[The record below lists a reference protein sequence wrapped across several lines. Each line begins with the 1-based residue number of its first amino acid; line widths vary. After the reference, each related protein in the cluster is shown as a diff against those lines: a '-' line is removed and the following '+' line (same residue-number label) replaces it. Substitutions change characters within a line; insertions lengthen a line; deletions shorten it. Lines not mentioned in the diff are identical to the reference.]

1 MVTGIYFVFT
11 LLILIIT
18 VYTDVNDKGNT
29 FFGVVLGVMFSSL
42 VVGITREIMP
52 PIQPIDVYRG
62 NTTLEITYRDSIPV
76 DTVVV
81 WKEDI
86 K

>member
-1 MVTGIYFVFT
+1 MIAGIYIAVVV
-11 LLILIIT
+11 LILIIT
-18 VYTDVNDKGNT
+18 VYVDINDKGTT
-29 FFGVVLGVMFSSL
+29 FFGLSLGVLL
-42 VVGITREIMP
+42 VCFAMGAIREIVP
-52 PIQPIDVYRG
+52 PMQPIDVYRG